1 MNLKYKKYDNYKP
14 SGIEWLGDMPEHW
27 EQKRVKFVIDYQKGK
42 NPNDLTLTETENIYL
57 SMEYLRGKNDNISY
71 IDNTKGLVK
80 IDNNDILLLWDGSNA
95 GEFIQGK
102 KGILSSTMALI
113 KSKANKEFSW
123 YYFKVLE
130 RKLKESTIGMGI
142 PHVSGLELKNLSF
155 LIPPKQEQTAI
166 ANFLDRK
173 TAQIDKAIAQKEQL
187 IELLKERRQILIH
200 EAVTQGLDKSVE
212 MKDSGVEWIG
222 DVPKHWGVSKAK
234 LYSEVFV
241 PERSKPILNT
251 TKDGL
256 PWITTHLLRKE
267 KIKLSDVKYFVSYRA
282 QRQAGSRKINA
293 ENIIATCVGTFG
305 LSTKITFD
313 CIINQ
318 QLQGY
323 QKLRINANY
332 LNLIIKISEDYFKNN
347 ATLTTIMYV
356 NKDTFGNLPITIPP
370 IKEQIEIANYIETQ
384 SQKIKTAISLKQQ
397 EIASLKEYK
406 TVLIDAAVTGKVVVD

>member
-1 MNLKYKKYDNYKP
+1 MTLKYKKYDNYKP